1 MPDQVELSKSGV
13 KVAGGKGKGKA
24 DPLKEAM
31 EKFAREGGT
40 QEETE
45 QRSPARRGR
54 HPSTNGVW
62 PPKSV

>member
-1 MPDQVELSKSGV
+1 MELSKSGV

-24 DPLKEAM
+24 NPLKEAM

-45 QRSPARRGR
+45 QRANLGLPHAEAATLASQVYLR
-54 HPSTNGVW
+54 N
-62 PPKSV
+62 